1 MPEHSKASGW
11 KAGELRTRFVPKSR
25 IRSGLAS
32 ISPWLDLVLLL
43 FFFVFVGGRIVLQPG
58 IIVNLPVADFE
69 EGVASGMIAVVL
81 PLNNLD
87 GASEIVFFDDEPYAV
102 NDDERMSE
110 LKRDFSA
117 YSVDHDETSLT
128 IYADAKITH
137 GTVSKIVQIARDVG
151 LERVNMGTREN
162 AEN

>member
-1 MPEHSKASGW
+1 MSEQSKVSGW

-43 FFFVFVGGRIVLQPG
+43 FFFIFAEGRIVLKPG
-58 IIVNLPVADFE
+58 IIVNLPIASFE
-69 EGVASGMIAVVL
+69 EGVSSGMIAVIL
-81 PLNNLD
+81 ALD
-87 GASEIVFFDDEPYAV
+87 NPDGSSEIVFFDDEPYAT
-102 NDDERMSE
+102 DDDIRMSE
-110 LKRDFSA
+110 LKVAFEA
-117 YSVDHDETSLT
+117 YSTAHDETALT
-128 IYADAKITH
+128 IYADEKIVH

-162 AEN
+162 SER